1 MRSSSGYIFG
11 IGLGLVLL
19 SVLNHFVIKAYLVP
33 NFTKIIFGIGV
44 LAIIAAV
51 AMFAAGSGKARSV
64 KPS

>member
-19 SVLNHFVIKAYLVP
+19 SVLNHFVFKAYLVP

-51 AMFAAGSGKARSV
+51 GLFAVGSGKARSV